1 MNTIPTNGEV
11 IAYVI
16 FGIIALLFVFYGLAH
31 ADSSSSVEIT
41 WGQRRDWARRE
52 REYQR
57 RTR

>member
-1 MNTIPTNGEV
+1 MNNIPTNGEV
-11 IAYVI
+11 IAYIIIGV
-16 FGIIALLFVFYGLAH
+16 IALLLIFWGMAH
-31 ADSSSSVEIT
+31 ADTRSSVEIT